1 MGRDVAY
8 ATGWGVVRLLPS
20 PVADTLFAVGADV
33 AARRAGPRARQLRCN
48 LARVVPQAG
57 PNELDELTRKALR
70 SYGRYWQEIFRLP
83 AVDRDEICR
92 KVDAGIDGVDNL
104 TAALADGRGAVLAL
118 PHSGN
123 WDVAGLWL
131 ANRVGRFTTVAER
144 LRPESLYRRFV
155 RFRESLGFE
164 ILPLASVASYRTLR
178 ERLRA
183 NRVVCLVADRDLTA
197 AGIDVTFFGER
208 TRMPGGPARL
218 AADTG
223 AALLPVGSW
232 FTDSGWGFRVHPRIR
247 VDSRDEVAAATQLL
261 ADCFAGDIAAHPADW
276 HMLQRLWLAD
286 LDDPDAIP
294 PVGGREVAAGDGGDG
309 QQAAGHSRETAGR
322 ADLDEPHVGEPG
334 PP

>member
-1 MGRDVAY
+1 MTTPWQWLGSRSRELAY
-8 ATGWGVVRLLPS
+8 VTGWWLVRAAPAK
-20 PVADTLFAVGADV
+20 VAETLFAVGGDM
-33 AARRAGPRARQLRCN
+33 AARRGGPGARQLRRN

-70 SYGRYWQEIFRLP
+70 SYGRYWQEVFRLP
-83 AVDRDEICR
+83 AVDLDKLYR
-92 KVDAGIDGVDNL
+92 KVSEGIDGVDNL
-104 TAALADGRGAVLAL
+104 NLALREGRGVIVAL

-123 WDVAGLWL
+123 WDVAGVWL
-131 ANRVGRFTTVAER
+131 VRYSGRFSTVAER

-164 ILPLASVASYRTLR
+164 ILPLSGGVRTYATLR

-183 NRVVCLVADRDLTA
+183 NRVVCLLADRDLTS

-208 TRMPGGPARL
+208 TRMPAGPARL

-232 FTDSGWGFRVHPRIR
+232 FTDDGWGLRIHPRIR
-247 VDSRDEVAAATQLL
+247 VDSRDEVASATQLL

-276 HMLQRLWLAD
+276 HMLQKLWLAD
-286 LDDPDAIP
+286 LSGARGGAGEIADGSEPDA
-294 PVGGREVAAGDGGDG
+294 E
-309 QQAAGHSRETAGR
+309 E
-322 ADLDEPHVGEPG
+322 LG
-334 PP
+334 PS